1 MSDPGRVAPGDALPY
16 IVRMGSKAEE
26 RVELRLP
33 AGRRAKWLRAA
44 ERAGVSLSD
53 WARRRLD
60 QHADEELGVEEPP
73 VPSEEDIALALK
85 TVGSLRGTDL
95 RKRVREGR
103 KAPWTVE

>member
-1 MSDPGRVAPGDALPY
+1 MLGALPPRSLEPY
-16 IVRMGSKAEE
+16 IVRMAKAEE

-33 AGRRAKWLRAA
+33 AGRKAKWMRAA

-60 QHADEELGVEEPP
+60 QQADEELGMEEPP
-73 VPSEEDIALALK
+73 APSKEDIAMALE
-85 TVGSLRGTDL
+85 TVGAFRGTDL